1 MEGNPNVRSTPQLV
15 LALLVI
21 ILGILFTLDNLDILA
36 AHDYLRFWPLA
47 LMALGTA
54 KFFDSGRPSSQAAGV
69 VFFGIGSLFL
79 LRNLNVIRFHP
90 AALWPLVLV
99 IIGAVMLWRVVTRD
113 RIGETDSESSVS
125 AIAVLSGVER
135 SFNSQDFR
143 GGELTAIMGGCEVDL
158 RQASIQAEQAVVDVF
173 AFWGGIEIRVPE
185 DWVVV
190 MRGFP
195 LLGGFSDSTRFRSYQ
210 DPAPVSSAGPKRRL
224 VIKGFVIM
232 GGVEV
237 KN

>member
-1 MEGNPNVRSTPQLV
+1 MEGSPNVRSTPQLV

-21 ILGILFTLDNLDILA
+21 ILGLLFTLDNLDILA
-36 AHDYLRFWPLA
+36 ARDYLRFWPLA

-54 KFFDSGRPSSQAAGV
+54 KFFEPSRPSSQVAGAL
-69 VFFGIGSLFL
+69 FFAVGSVIL
-79 LRNLNVIRFHP
+79 LRNLNVIHFHL

-99 IIGAVMLWRVVTRD
+99 LIGATMLWRVVTRD
-113 RIGETDSESSVS
+113 RIADSDGESNVS
-125 AIAVLSGVER
+125 AVAILSGVER
-135 SFNSQDFR
+135 SVNSQDFR
-143 GGELTAIMGGCEVDL
+143 GGELTAIMGGCEIDM
-158 RQASIQAEQAVVDVF
+158 RQAFIRAEQAVVDVF

-185 DWVVV
+185 DWIVVV
-190 MRGFP
+190 HGFP
-195 LLGGFSDSTRFRSYQ
+195 LLGGFSDSTRFRRS
-210 DPAPVSSAGPKRRL
+210 DDFARSTTDGSMKRL